1 MLKNHSVKQQSGQP
15 IKSLLND
22 GADVDGVRPI
32 ASLSI
37 NGVEEPLCEAAKLSG
52 SCLRLFLESNVV
64 STQVLN
70 VRLQLG
76 TVAALLR
83 QKQRTVTWTG
93 TVNKGQQ
100 SRERSSDLEL
110 LTRVSK
116 AEKGKREPA
125 PYATGKMMLKCYG
138 IKAALFYTS
147 PSHATR
153 FYLCAST
160 VRHHQSC
167 QMMYISTL
175 NPNASTTHHNQG
187 QQLCPPS
194 QPQPPS
200 QLSPQTT
207 VIITTTATN
216 HHNCVCQ

>member
-37 NGVEEPLCEAAKLSG
+37 NGVEEPLREAAKLSG

-83 QKQRTVTWTG
+83 QKQR

-147 PSHATR
+147 PSHASG
-153 FYLCAST
+153 FY
-160 VRHHQSC
+160 
-167 QMMYISTL
+167 
-175 NPNASTTHHNQG
+175 P
-187 QQLCPPS
+187 
-194 QPQPPS
+194 
-200 QLSPQTT
+200 
-207 VIITTTATN
+207 
-216 HHNCVCQ
+216 